1 LVVHGTGIG
10 EKMKITDVELFH
22 VKPRWCFLKISTDE
36 GITGWGESILEGRA
50 RTVETAVLEHKPF
63 LIGQDPLRIEFL
75 WQSLYRNTYYRGGV
89 ILASALS
96 GIEQAL
102 WDIKG
107 KLFGIPVYQMLG
119 GLYRNR
125 IRIYGHCWG
134 ATTEKIISRAL
145 ERQSAGF
152 TAIKILLE
160 PYTANRGIKGYVE
173 TQVRR
178 FAEIRQAVGDDMDIA
193 IDFHGRISPDMA
205 VQVINGIQEY
215 YPFFV
220 EEACLP
226 ENVDAMVR
234 IARAVGVPLATGER
248 LVTRHG
254 FRRLLESGAVAVVQP
269 DPCHAGGI
277 LEVQRIAAM
286 AETHYCKVAPHNPLG
301 PIALAV
307 SVQLGACLPNFLIA
321 EHFGMEERWDLGEG
335 YLDKAFQI
343 VDGYIP
349 VPDSPGL
356 GVEVDEKVVYER
368 SYPGDWDS
376 PRLYAADD
384 GTIVDW

>member
-1 LVVHGTGIG
+1 
-10 EKMKITDVELFH
+10 MKITAVELFH

-36 GITGWGESILEGRA
+36 GIVGWGEAIVEGRA

-63 LIGQDPLRIEFL
+63 LVGQDPLRIEYL

-89 ILASALS
+89 ILTSALS

-107 KLFGIPVYQMLG
+107 KHFGIPVYQMLG
-119 GLYRNR
+119 GLYRDR

-134 ATTEKIISRAL
+134 ATTDKIIRRAA
-145 ERQSAGF
+145 ERKASGF

-160 PYTANRGIKGYVE
+160 PYTANRGVKSYVDA
-173 TQVRR
+173 QVRR
-178 FAEIRQAVGDDMDIA
+178 FAEIREALGDDMDIA
-193 IDFHGRISPDMA
+193 IDFHGRLGPDMA
-205 VQVINGIQEY
+205 LQVIRGIREHC
-215 YPFFV
+215 PLFV

-226 ENVDAMVR
+226 ENLDAMVR
-234 IARAVGVPLATGER
+234 IAQAGGVALATGER

-254 FRRLLESGAVAVVQP
+254 FRRLLEAGAVAVIQP

-277 LEVQRIAAM
+277 LEVQKIAAM
-286 AETHYCKVAPHNPLG
+286 AETYYCKIAPHNPLG

-321 EHFGMEERWDLGEG
+321 EHFGMKERWDLGEG
-335 YLDKAFQI
+335 YLRKPFEIAG
-343 VDGYIP
+343 GYLS

-356 GVEVDEKVVYER
+356 GIEVDEAAVLER

-376 PRLYAADD
+376 PRLYAEDD

>member
-1 LVVHGTGIG
+1 L
-10 EKMKITDVELFH
+10 KITAVELFH

-36 GITGWGESILEGRA
+36 GIVGWGEAIVEGRA

-63 LIGQDPLRIEFL
+63 LVGQDPLRIEYL
-75 WQSLYRNTYYRGGV
+75 WQSLYRTTYYRGGV
-89 ILASALS
+89 ILTSALS

-107 KLFGIPVYQMLG
+107 KHFGIPVYQMLG
-119 GLYRNR
+119 GLYRDR

-134 ATTEKIISRAL
+134 ATTDKIIRRAA
-145 ERQSAGF
+145 ERKASGF

-160 PYTANRGIKGYVE
+160 PYTANRGVKSYVD

-178 FAEIRQAVGDDMDIA
+178 FAEIREALGDEMDIA
-193 IDFHGRISPDMA
+193 IDFHGRLGPDMA
-205 VQVINGIQEY
+205 LQVIRGIREHC
-215 YPFFV
+215 PLFV

-226 ENVDAMVR
+226 ENLDAMVR
-234 IARAVGVPLATGER
+234 IAQAGGVALATGER

-254 FRRLLESGAVAVVQP
+254 FRRLLEAGAVAVIQP

-277 LEVQRIAAM
+277 LEVQKIAAM
-286 AETHYCKVAPHNPLG
+286 AETYYCKIAPHNPLG

-321 EHFGMEERWDLGEG
+321 EHFGMKERWDLGEG
-335 YLDKAFQI
+335 YLRKPFEIAG
-343 VDGYIP
+343 GYLS

-356 GVEVDEKVVYER
+356 GIEVDEAAVLER

-376 PRLYAADD
+376 PRLYAEDD

>member
-1 LVVHGTGIG
+1 
-10 EKMKITDVELFH
+10 MKITAVELFH

-36 GITGWGESILEGRA
+36 GIVGWGEAIVEGRA

-63 LIGQDPLRIEFL
+63 LVGQDPLRIEYL
-75 WQSLYRNTYYRGGV
+75 WQSLYRTTYYRGGV
-89 ILASALS
+89 ILTSALS

-107 KLFGIPVYQMLG
+107 KHFGIPVYQMLG
-119 GLYRNR
+119 GLYRDR

-134 ATTEKIISRAL
+134 ATTDKIIRRAA
-145 ERQSAGF
+145 ERKASGF

-160 PYTANRGIKGYVE
+160 PYTANRGVKSYVD

-178 FAEIRQAVGDDMDIA
+178 FAEIREALGDEMDIA
-193 IDFHGRISPDMA
+193 IDFHGRLGPDMA
-205 VQVINGIQEY
+205 LQVIRGIREHC
-215 YPFFV
+215 PLFV

-226 ENVDAMVR
+226 ENLDAMVR
-234 IARAVGVPLATGER
+234 IAQAGGVALATGER

-254 FRRLLESGAVAVVQP
+254 FRRLLEAGAVAVIQP

-277 LEVQRIAAM
+277 LEVQKIAAM
-286 AETHYCKVAPHNPLG
+286 AETYYCKIAPHNPLG

-321 EHFGMEERWDLGEG
+321 EHFGMKERWDLGEG
-335 YLDKAFQI
+335 YLRKPFEIAG
-343 VDGYIP
+343 GYLS

-356 GVEVDEKVVYER
+356 GIEVDEAAVLER

-376 PRLYAADD
+376 PRLYAEDD

>member
-1 LVVHGTGIG
+1 
-10 EKMKITDVELFH
+10 MKITDVELFH

-107 KLFGIPVYQMLG
+107 KHFGIPVYQMLG

-215 YPFFV
+215 YPGFV
-220 EEACLP
+220 EEACLA
-226 ENVDAMVR
+226 ENVDGMVR